1 MNEKLSEAIAQL
13 AGQLGVTTTQL
24 WDWMQGYGIRAYA
37 SVMVAQLSANLMLSL
52 ALAVAIVVSI
62 HAFFKRLLPAI
73 GRACDEEA
81 CMLITFVIGV
91 IWVIAAFFVIMQVL
105 MCLPELVGWVVS
117 PEGMVIEMLVDRV

>member
-1 MNEKLSEAIAQL
+1 MNEKLGEALAQL

-37 SVMVAQLSANLMLSL
+37 SAMVAQLSANLILSL

-73 GRACDEEA
+73 GRTCDEEA

-91 IWVIAAFFVIMQVL
+91 IWVIAAFFVIMQIL

>member
-1 MNEKLSEAIAQL
+1 MNEKLSEALAQL

-52 ALAVAIVVSI
+52 ALAAAIVVSI
-62 HAFFKRLLPAI
+62 HAYFKRLLPVI
-73 GRACDEEA
+73 GRTCDEDA
-81 CMLITFVIGV
+81 CMLITFALGV
-91 IWVIAAFFVIMQVL
+91 VWVIAAFFVIMQVL